1 MATLHQTLD
10 LVDKQTC
17 NESETCNFCKGSP
30 GAIPMLTLALEVFPE
45 MGERLLSQAE
55 NIGEELW
62 LQVPKNI

>member
-1 MATLHQTLD
+1 
-10 LVDKQTC
+10 
-17 NESETCNFCKGSP
+17 
-30 GAIPMLTLALEVFPE
+30 MLTLALEVFPE